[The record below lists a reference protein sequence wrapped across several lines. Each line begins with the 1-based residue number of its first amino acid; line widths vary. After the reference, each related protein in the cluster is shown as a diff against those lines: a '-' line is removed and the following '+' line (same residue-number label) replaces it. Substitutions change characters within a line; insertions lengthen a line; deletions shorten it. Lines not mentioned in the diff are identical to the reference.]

1 MPGKREEQAA
11 GREAECSE
19 VPLGP
24 ESHEGSK
31 ACSESLP
38 LGSEGGKLS
47 SASMGVGGEEEPALP
62 PKVAAPGRGLS
73 EPPCET
79 LHGAAG
85 DREGAMEC
93 AGESETVRADTAPVS
108 EPDRSGAMG
117 KGVLLAPPSKP
128 TSERGQ
134 AAPTSPSGSQ
144 ASEIETARL
153 HHLGSTSL
161 ETAGKGVHL
170 TGPFVA
176 DSDAGGAGLPRSFI
190 SEPGPERTSLPGS
203 TVSEPNA
210 GGAKLSGSFISE
222 TDAMETNLPESSI
235 SESNRWINL
244 PESSISESNAGTDL
258 KSKCAPSLKLWPRY
272 EPGMANVEEQ
282 CTPLQEPES
291 QHVTVTPS
299 EHHLEARGESLP
311 LPLGRLHDR
320 ESKTD
325 FKPSE
330 TLNTVGEELSEAL
343 KTSEG
348 SLALRSAHHLPLA
361 NSGSAI
367 SDGAAA
373 REPPADSVFVVQA
386 GHTDENTVLRLE
398 EAQGE
403 LACIPPREQT
413 IQASSKSAGLM
424 HSANQEGLTDL
435 ATRKHSRRRRRRG
448 VQKTNS
454 LVQEGSE
461 MRSSVVSANVRISD
475 GGERA
480 GEVAVPV
487 PSIGTLQPP
496 AVCGVK
502 ELSGEGPRTDRASD
516 TQLETVKIIVDCNQ
530 TERAVE
536 IEEDASA
543 EGQRLGEGSTREV
556 MRRKLESDESSGGG
570 LDVHTDL
577 NFKVE
582 IPEASEEVK
591 GVIGQVEAAT
601 ATLPQ
606 EAEAQQMEKWK
617 ETPKSAL
624 QLVVSNLNSS
634 KNFAELQIAVIT
646 FFMERKLLIT
656 SIDMKKSRKRGI
668 VTFLSGKDASQALKY
683 NGEEL
688 LGRALRIRRPLQILR
703 PVASAMFI
711 FKVVK
716 GRKRKLKDADGESL
730 IPAKKKNV
738 RKATTLTKKNKKESE
753 LLIKRR
759 KKKQEQK
766 AEKIEEE
773 EASTRQKMKKR
784 HWEITASTEQHGED
798 ATETSLRQLKKR
810 RRGKSS
816 SEGRKGDDL
825 EDKLFEKEKK
835 QSTEKPAFSE
845 NADGNAASLPQKK
858 KKKKKRKKA
867 EEKVFLSDKR
877 AEEKEKVA
885 SVLQKKKKKRKKKL
899 TLSKK
904 TAVEEHATSAKTK
917 KRKKTQEKTSWC
929 LYIEKLRSQNSPCEL
944 KAAIGDFLSERSVPY
959 KEIQLDPDSCS
970 ACVELNHEGD
980 LNEALQFGTCNILGQ
995 VARLSKVEK
1004 LGALNGRIDS
1014 RTLRVKTLPSDVC
1027 AKDLKRLFEKVAGV
1041 WICQDVNKRF
1051 GLVMFETEE
1060 DTANAL
1066 NNGEIECRGNL
1077 LRLDRAYPVKQEKR
1091 KILMIKNLPYPISK
1105 KNLKSILNDA
1115 EDIHLS
1121 KSNQSQGVAYVE
1133 YKTTKQAKL
1142 ALKDFQGR
1150 GIPGQAVRV
1159 ASIEEEQES
1168 PESQSDW
1175 SDSTRST
1182 RSLFV
1187 WRLSKR
1193 TTVKMLKSTFKEAVG
1208 ARIPRKKG
1216 RRFAFVDF
1224 KTAEEATRARAQFQ
1238 NMEIDGQQMKLYFA
1252 NSAQ

>member
-1 MPGKREEQAA
+1 MKKMASRRKTLRSRVSLSSSEQEAQLDKEPKTQPKSQQPRIDSLRRFPLRQSTSKKVEEFLQCLQTPSQPA
-11 GREAECSE
+11 RRSNQ
-19 VPLGP
+19 VPM
-24 ESHEGSK
+24 S
-31 ACSESLP
+31 
-38 LGSEGGKLS
+38 S
-47 SASMGVGGEEEPALP
+47 SASKMREVSSDKCQRVSPEVRITQVVDWKDFICKRLFRGEENEDENPEP
-62 PKVAAPGRGLS
+62 KEHEGLS
-73 EPPCET
+73 EVRPDKT
-79 LHGAAG
+79 LSTESGAVKVSEKTSLRKSQPDTGSVKTPQRRDSSGRWLPKVTSAKASSTKG
-85 DREGAMEC
+85 ERDRNPKGSDVKCKVNEKSSLVKQTEEPDTELKRMKGQQNHVQRKSLRLAKLRSSTEKVC
-93 AGESETVRADTAPVS
+93 SLDHIEQHRLGSNSIKAGESVDTGCKPDVSESSEMQQAPDDHGGDEEGLETRKVTQAVVEMDNEEGQILEQSSCDTGSMPEPGCLSVQDACRSSAQSNNDTAQ
-108 EPDRSGAMG
+108 EPDVGIMTPKASCVDKEMQT
-117 KGVLLAPPSKP
+117 V
-128 TSERGQ
+128 TSM
-134 AAPTSPSGSQ
+134 
-144 ASEIETARL
+144 
-153 HHLGSTSL
+153 
-161 ETAGKGVHL
+161 
-170 TGPFVA
+170 FVVMT
-176 DSDAGGAGLPRSFI
+176 PKT
-190 SEPGPERTSLPGS
+190 E
-203 TVSEPNA
+203 
-210 GGAKLSGSFISE
+210 
-222 TDAMETNLPESSI
+222 
-235 SESNRWINL
+235 
-244 PESSISESNAGTDL
+244 DL
-258 KSKCAPSLKLWPRY
+258 D
-272 EPGMANVEEQ
+272 MQFVEEPSPKEWQ
-282 CTPLQEPES
+282 MDAIKES
-291 QHVTVTPS
+291 PPFEQ
-299 EHHLEARGESLP
+299 AYGN
-311 LPLGRLHDR
+311 LG
-320 ESKTD
+320 
-325 FKPSE
+325 
-330 TLNTVGEELSEAL
+330 N
-343 KTSEG
+343 
-348 SLALRSAHHLPLA
+348 
-361 NSGSAI
+361 
-367 SDGAAA
+367 
-373 REPPADSVFVVQA
+373 
-386 GHTDENTVLRLE
+386 
-398 EAQGE
+398 
-403 LACIPPREQT
+403 
-413 IQASSKSAGLM
+413 
-424 HSANQEGLTDL
+424 
-435 ATRKHSRRRRRRG
+435 
-448 VQKTNS
+448 
-454 LVQEGSE
+454 
-461 MRSSVVSANVRISD
+461 
-475 GGERA
+475 
-480 GEVAVPV
+480 
-487 PSIGTLQPP
+487 GTEF
-496 AVCGVK
+496 G
-502 ELSGEGPRTDRASD
+502 
-516 TQLETVKIIVDCNQ
+516 
-530 TERAVE
+530 AVE

-810 RRGKSS
+810 RRGKSAS